1 MLTVGQA
8 LPFQKVQHQVTTTD
22 IQPGLGGGILVMVT
36 GALLVD
42 DQQQPM
48 SYAQTF
54 QLAQGEY
61 SGVSQ
66 SVCKQLILAS
76 DGGNWFVQND
86 IFKLVYPAS

>member
-1 MLTVGQA
+1 LESDDDLTIGQA

-22 IQPGLGGGILVMVT
+22 VQPGMAGGILVMVT

-54 QLAQGEY
+54 QLAQGKY
-61 SGVSQ
+61 FAGDYLSH
-66 SVCKQLILAS
+66 K
-76 DGGNWFVQND
+76 D
-86 IFKLVYPAS
+86 